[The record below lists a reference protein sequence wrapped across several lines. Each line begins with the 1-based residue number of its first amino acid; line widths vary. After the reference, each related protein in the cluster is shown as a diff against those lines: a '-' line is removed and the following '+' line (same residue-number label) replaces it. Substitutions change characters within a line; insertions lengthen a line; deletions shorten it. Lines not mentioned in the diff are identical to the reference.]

1 MSEEPEGE
9 GSEVS
14 SLPSVVG
21 DAIGDLVTGI
31 PAPIRNSVV
40 SVLYSL

>member
-21 DAIGDLVTGI
+21 YAIGDLVTGI
-31 PAPIRNSVV
+31 PAPIRKKMR
-40 SVLYSL
+40 